1 MDIKVKF
8 FEDSFVEATGPGI
21 YGIYF
26 QTNTENKELLYVGES
41 VFVLVRCATH
51 LYEIVKGDGYLGFTK
66 EIIERNNITLAFELL
81 LSESDKKRRKAKE
94 KEIIKGRHPK
104 MQSEISDRVKSIED
118 MIKEMTNLLNNTA
131 PI

>member
-8 FEDSFVEATGPGI
+8 FEDRFVEAIGPGI

-26 QTNTENKELLYVGES
+26 QTNAENKELLYVGES
-41 VFVLVRCATH
+41 VFVLVRCAAH

-66 EIIERNNITLAFELL
+66 EIIK
-81 LSESDKKRRKAKE
+81 D
-94 KEIIKGRHPK
+94 RHPK